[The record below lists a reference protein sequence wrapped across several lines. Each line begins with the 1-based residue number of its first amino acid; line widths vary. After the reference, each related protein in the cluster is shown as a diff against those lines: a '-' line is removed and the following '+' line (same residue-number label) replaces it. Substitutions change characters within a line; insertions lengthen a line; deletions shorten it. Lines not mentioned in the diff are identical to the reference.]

1 MTRREALQ
9 RAGDRLREAG
19 CESPH
24 VDAEILVA
32 DALGVTRTELFA
44 EPGRELTSDE
54 EERVESYVARRA
66 RREPAAYIIGEW
78 GFRGLTLTVD
88 PRVLVPRPE
97 TEVLVERCLA
107 RLEGRA
113 SPLVLDVGTGS
124 GAIALAIA
132 SEHPDARVVA
142 TDISADAL
150 ALAAENRRRTGLE
163 GRVELV
169 LGNLVAGHRGPF
181 DLVATNPPYVL
192 PEEYES
198 LEPEIRLYEPYE
210 AVVGSGQ
217 TAAVARRGREVLR
230 PDGWLVVETAER
242 RAAEV
247 AAELRALGYKDVA
260 ATPDL
265 SLRDRV
271 VEARQ
276 PGA

>member
-1 MTRREALQ
+1 M
-9 RAGDRLREAG
+9 
-19 CESPH
+19 
-24 VDAEILVA
+24 
-32 DALGVTRTELFA
+32 
-44 EPGRELTSDE
+44 
-54 EERVESYVARRA
+54 
-66 RREPAAYIIGEW
+66 
-78 GFRGLTLTVD
+78 
-88 PRVLVPRPE
+88 
-97 TEVLVERCLA
+97 LVERCLA
-107 RLEGRA
+107 RLESRA

-217 TAAVARRGREVLR
+217 TAAVARRGREVLARTAGSSWRRRSDGPPRLR
-230 PDGWLVVETAER
+230 PSCARSATRMSR
-242 RAAEV
+242 RHP
-247 AAELRALGYKDVA
+247 
-260 ATPDL
+260 T
-265 SLRDRV
+265 
-271 VEARQ
+271 
-276 PGA
+276 